1 MCDISEHNPES
12 GIDGPTSNKLLSR
25 KRASGAS
32 PYVQWREIWN
42 ILFPDDEDSAIQP
55 FGKFMSQVN
64 LLYRN
69 ETNLAKTSPRSLS
82 TSRSL
87 RTSSGPSSSSRAP
100 LET

>member
-42 ILFPDDEDSAIQP
+42 ILFPDDDDSSIQP
-55 FGKFMSQVN
+55 YGKSLDSVRREP
-64 LLYRN
+64 LLTTY
-69 ETNLAKTSPRSLS
+69 KTSHQSLS
-82 TSRSL
+82 TLKSR
-87 RTSSGPSSSSRAP
+87 TISSDRSSSCRDHC
-100 LET
+100 EI